1 MKFSK
6 NGYGFDLIHHTV
18 GFLAVIFVLA
28 PEFTLAS
35 DADPA
40 RGESLFKA
48 CSNCHEVGE
57 GAKNKVGPHLD
68 GIIGRK
74 AGSLEG
80 FKFSGAMKKAGE
92 DGLSWSV
99 QSIED
104 YIAKPRD
111 YIKGNRMSFRGM
123 EKPQDR
129 SDLVSWLEQISLKAP
144 SSDVNAEATD
154 QVVGFATAVLEIDGD
169 PAYGEYLSGECVTCH
184 QISGKADGIPS
195 IVGLPKDY
203 FIRSLF
209 EYKTNVRKNEVMKTR
224 VSNLNNEEIAALAA
238 YFTSINPQ

>member
-1 MKFSK
+1 MQHSE
-6 NGYGFDLIHHTV
+6 NQYGFGLIRPAAA
-18 GFLAVIFVLA
+18 FLAIAVISW
-28 PEFTLAS
+28 PENAS
-35 DADPA
+35 AADADTV

-92 DGLSWSV
+92 DGLSCSV

-129 SDLVSWLEQISLKAP
+129 ADLVSWLEQISLRAP
-144 SSDVNAEATD
+144 SSDVNAEATS
-154 QVVGFATAVLEIDGD
+154 QVVGFATAVLELEGD
-169 PAYGEYLSGECVTCH
+169 PAFGEYLSGECVTCH